1 MKIKDQ
7 TRSALPYP
15 RSIEAGQKLNL
26 RRKSSKS
33 FHDKTRL
40 GRESSFKYNKRT
52 KKFYALLE
60 DSILSAFLFNLSI
73 LRIHDKESPKS
84 KSFYP
89 NPVFMILKTFC
100 PCSLYTS
107 CFNL

>member
-60 DSILSAFLFNLSI
+60 DSIL
-73 LRIHDKESPKS
+73 RIHDKESPKS